1 MRQAISLFL
10 AGSIVAAMLLTVS
23 ASGQPTRQD
32 KEMDHGLPDLKASQ
46 VEDLLK
52 NDKKKS
58 IEDAAEILEQAT
70 ALKDELERNDKHVLS
85 LASIKR
91 AEEIEKLAKRIRGR
105 MKRF

>member
-1 MRQAISLFL
+1 MRQAISLFI
-10 AGSIVAAMLLTVS
+10 AGLFLTAVFFAVS
-23 ASGQPTRQD
+23 ASGQSPRRD
-32 KEMDHGLPDLKASQ
+32 PELGHGLPDLKSSQ

-58 IEDAAEILEQAT
+58 LEDTAEILELAT

-85 LASIKR
+85 LAAVKR